1 MEQAEMEVPGVSEQQ
16 TLGDVSLHC
25 VGRKNKLRWFSVSSD
40 FVDKVVHLKFY
51 LHYFALFF
59 R

>member
-1 MEQAEMEVPGVSEQQ
+1 MEVHGMSEQH

-25 VGRKNKLRWFSVSSD
+25 VGRKNKFSVSSD
-40 FVDKVVHLKFY
+40 FVDKVVHFKFY
-51 LHYFALFF
+51 LHYIPLFF